1 MTDSAH
7 AMRFLVLLAAAC
19 LAAADRPRAADELTV
34 EPAGDA
40 GRAALRGAES
50 RLQLVTSRLISG
62 KPRDVTRYVAYEASP
77 PGIISIDKTALV
89 TPLADGTAVVTV
101 RTSDELS
108 ASTTLTVTGFAK
120 EVPVNF
126 PNQVVPIFTKYGCNG
141 GGCHGKS
148 SGQNGFRLSLL
159 GFTPQEDHEYL
170 VKEDRGRRTSASAPE
185 SSLLL
190 AKVTGAVPHGGGRR
204 IAPESHEYRL
214 LRRWMEQGMPYGNDH
229 DLEVVGLEV
238 FPPERVMDRRGQQQL
253 AVYARYSDGSV
264 EDVTRMAR
272 YEPNDPEMAEVSE
285 TGLVKTLELSGD
297 VAVMIRYQAQVGV
310 FRATLPLGV
319 EVKDL
324 PPARNFIDELVWKK
338 LQALGIPPSPLS
350 DDATFIRRATLDICG
365 RLPAPEEARRFIA
378 SSDPDKRDRLID
390 RLIESPEYADYFAN
404 KWSVILRNKRAN
416 GSYLRGTYA
425 FHDWIRDSLRRNRP
439 YDQFVRDI
447 VAAAGD
453 ITQNP
458 PVAWYRSVP
467 GTEQQVEDA
476 AQLFLG
482 LRIQCARCHHH
493 PFEKWS
499 QRDYYSLAAFFSRLG
514 RKPGVEGLDSEQR
527 LYHNPGAARAS
538 NPRTG
543 ESLKPAGLGG
553 PALEVAPGDDPRL
566 RLADWLADPKNPF
579 FARALV
585 NRYWKHFFNRGLVE
599 PEDDMRAT
607 NPASNPELLE
617 ALARHFADGDDPG
630 PRPFDLKGLV
640 RTICRSTVYQLSSE
654 PNPYNARDR
663 QNFSRYYPKRLSAEV
678 LYDAVN
684 LATGALTGFPGL
696 PAGTRAVQI
705 PDSGVENYFLT
716 VFGRPLQDSACECE
730 RSREAN
736 LSQSLHLLNSAE
748 VQEKLAS
755 PKGRVAAISAETR
768 MGEADKVR
776 ELYAWAYA
784 REPSAEDLSASLAH
798 LKKSKSPQQAYEDIL
813 WALLNTKEF
822 SFNH

>member
-1 MTDSAH
+1 
-7 AMRFLVLLAAAC
+7 MRFLGLLVAAWLAAAGR
-19 LAAADRPRAADELTV
+19 LRAADELTIQ
-34 EPAGDA
+34 PAGDTA
-40 GRAALRGAES
+40 RAALAGPES
-50 RLQLVTSRLISG
+50 RIQLVASRLISG
-62 KPRDVTRYVAYEASP
+62 SPRDVTHYVAYEVSP
-77 PGIISIDKTALV
+77 PGIVSIDRSALV

-120 EVPVNF
+120 EVPINF
-126 PNQVVPIFTKYGCNG
+126 PNQIVPIFTKYGCNG
-141 GGCHGKS
+141 GGCHGKA

-159 GFTPQEDHEYL
+159 GFTPLEDHEYL

-214 LRRWMEQGMPYGNDH
+214 LRRWMEQGMPYGNEH

-272 YEPNDPEMAEVSE
+272 YEANDPEMAEVSE
-285 TGLVKTLELSGD
+285 SGLVKTLELAGD

-324 PPARNFIDELVWKK
+324 PPARNFIDELVFKK
-338 LQALGIPPSPLS
+338 LTALGIPPSVLC

-365 RLPAPEEARRFIA
+365 RLPTAEEARRFTG
-378 SSDPDKRDRLID
+378 SSEAQKRDRLID
-390 RLIESPEYADYFAN
+390 RLIGSPEYADFFAS

-467 GTEQQVEDA
+467 GTEQEVEDA

-482 LRIQCARCHHH
+482 LRLQCARCHHH
-493 PFEKWS
+493 PFERWS
-499 QRDYYSLAAFFSRLG
+499 QRDYYSLSAFFSRLG
-514 RKPGVEGLDSEQR
+514 RKPGVEGLESEQR
-527 LYHNPGAARAS
+527 LFHNPGPARS
-538 NPRTG
+538 TNPRTG

-553 PALEVAPGDDPRL
+553 PALEIAPGDDPRL

-617 ALARHFADGDDPG
+617 ALARRFIDGDG
-630 PRPFDLKGLV
+630 KGAGRFDLKDLV

-684 LATGALTGFPGL
+684 LATGSFTAFAGL

-730 RSREAN
+730 RTREAN
-736 LSQSLHLLNSAE
+736 LSQSLHLLNSSE
-748 VQEKLAS
+748 VQDKLAS
-755 PKGRVAAISAETR
+755 PRGRVAALAADSKMA
-768 MGEADKVR
+768 EADKVR

-784 REPSAEDLSASLAH
+784 REPSAEDLSASVAH
-798 LKKSKSPQQAYEDIL
+798 LKKSKNPQQAYEDIL